1 MSVAVRVSPFFSID
15 LMTQLAAIALSDI
28 RHEAAQTR
36 TMLSRLPADR
46 WDWKPHEK
54 SMTLGQLGAHLARLP
69 IWGQNMTE
77 SDHFDFTQPG
87 KFATMPLATT
97 PDEAVAHFDANLA
110 PVLTAIAAM
119 DDATAL
125 APYQLRRGAAVVYEA
140 PRVAAIRH
148 WLANHLLHHR
158 GQLSVYLRLLDVPV
172 PGMYGPS
179 ADEK

>member
-1 MSVAVRVSPFFSID
+1 MSTIASV
-15 LMTQLAAIALSDI
+15 ALSDL
-28 RHEAAQTR
+28 RYEAAQTR
-36 TMLSRLPADR
+36 KMLERVPADR

-54 SMTLGQLGAHLARLP
+54 SSSLGQLASHIARLP

-87 KFATMPLATT
+87 KFATMPLATNPT
-97 PDEAVAHFDANLA
+97 EAVAHFDANLA
-110 PVLTAIAAM
+110 PVLEAIGAI
-119 DDATAL
+119 DDASATAT
-125 APYQLRRGAAVVYEA
+125 YQLRRGDTVVYEA
-140 PRVAAIRH
+140 PRVAAIRY
-148 WLANHLLHHR
+148 WLSNHLVHHR